1 MTICSFGV
9 IIGCEFFWGKLF
21 EVVIAHDGYF
31 VQCKDA
37 LGKMDIF
44 ETKLNAHLTLHA

>member
-1 MTICSFGV
+1 VSLLDVTI
-9 IIGCEFFWGKLF
+9 FWGKLF

-37 LGKMDIF
+37 LGKMDLLK
-44 ETKLNAHLTLHA
+44 TKLNAHVPLHA